1 MEDESTYS
9 KYVSSYASD
18 SEFDSDNNTNVI
30 RAYAQIQQV
39 SDTNDGVVSLPDQ
52 ENIDLSVKEFLGND
66 DEEKKNKASSSKD
79 KIL

>member
-39 SDTNDGVVSLPDQ
+39 SDTNDGAVSLPDQ

>member
-30 RAYAQIQQV
+30 RAYAQI
-39 SDTNDGVVSLPDQ
+39 
-52 ENIDLSVKEFLGND
+52 
-66 DEEKKNKASSSKD
+66 
-79 KIL
+79 

>member
-39 SDTNDGVVSLPDQ
+39 SYTNDGVVSLPDD

-66 DEEKKNKASSSKD
+66 EEEKKNKASSSKD